1 MSPVG
6 APSDTAWIDQS
17 EYPFSSHMLD
27 LEMGRMHYLDE
38 GQGRPLLMV
47 HGTPTWSFLYRHL
60 VRALAPTYRCI
71 VPDHIGFGL
80 SDKPPA
86 WSYRPEDHAR
96 NLRALIEHLDL
107 RDITLIV
114 HDFGGPIGLS
124 YAIEQP
130 ENVRSLVL
138 FNTWMWSL
146 RGNRSV
152 EMASRVMGS
161 AVGRWLY
168 KQFNISP
175 RMLIPSVMGDKS
187 KLTKPVHQHYIRVV
201 PRPADRQG
209 MWVLARELIGSSTW
223 YDQLWQ
229 QRTCLADKPALL
241 LWGMRDPTFPPNP
254 FLGRWK
260 GLFSQAQVVTFDDA
274 GHFVQEEG
282 GERLL
287 ETMRNWLDAEPAVP
301 APQSPD

>member
-1 MSPVG
+1 
-6 APSDTAWIDQS
+6 
-17 EYPFSSHMLD
+17 
-27 LEMGRMHYLDE
+27 
-38 GQGRPLLMV
+38 MV

-60 VRALAPTYRCI
+60 VRALAPEYRCI

-80 SDKPPA
+80 SDKPPD

-96 NLRALIEHLDL
+96 NLRALIEHLGL

-124 YAIEQP
+124 YALEQP

-161 AVGRWLY
+161 AFGRWLY
-168 KQFNISP
+168 KQLNISP
-175 RMLIPSVMGDKS
+175 RMLIPSMMGDRS
-187 KLTKPVHQHYIRVV
+187 KLTRAVHQHYIRAV

-209 MWVLARELIGSSTW
+209 MWVLARELLGSSEW
-223 YDQLWQ
+223 YAQLWQ
-229 QRTCLADKPALL
+229 QRERLAHKPALL
-241 LWGMRDPTFPPNP
+241 LWGMRDPTFPPDP

-260 GLFSQAQVVTFDDA
+260 GLFAQAQVEKFENA

-287 ETMRNWLDAEPAVP
+287 ETVRTWLDTEPA
-301 APQSPD
+301 APVQPSPG